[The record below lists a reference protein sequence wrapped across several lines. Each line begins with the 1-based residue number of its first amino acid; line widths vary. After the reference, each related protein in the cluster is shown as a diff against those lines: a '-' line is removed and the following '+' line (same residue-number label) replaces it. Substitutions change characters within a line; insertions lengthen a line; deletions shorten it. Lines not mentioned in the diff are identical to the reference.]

1 MPRVAVLGANGQV
14 GAELCLLLAG
24 VPGIDLV
31 PISRNRSG
39 SAFLRWHGIRC
50 RHGRPAVAA
59 EAQGLLEDCDVVVN
73 SALASGTPAQM
84 RQIEDAIVHN
94 AFAFSR
100 PTALVIHFSTQSVY
114 GDPTAGKPIRWRS
127 LYGRAKLATE
137 GRVRAEARRFGK
149 AAVIFRLGHVCG
161 ALQQISNDI
170 RQEISED
177 RVVLP
182 ERDRPSNTVYTA
194 TIVEAVLAAIRGQV
208 VPGRY
213 DLMNV
218 PQWTWRA
225 VYEYEARATGHE
237 LRPTIVPA
245 PTPLAPLPVRAMR
258 GMARLAADAAA
269 GPFARQMVATAL
281 ARLPPK
287 LSERGQAWWY
297 RKRARNEIASL
308 SLSRTPANHLFWEA
322 NGSHFIDALTRTT
335 ELLERSPRIDLTR
348 PSTAMWSE
356 DLRLS
361 EGVPAQAVAA
371 RERTS

>member
-1 MPRVAVLGANGQV
+1 
-14 GAELCLLLAG
+14 

-59 EAQGLLEDCDVVVN
+59 EAQGLLADCDVIVN

-114 GDPTAGKPIRWRS
+114 GDPTAGKLIRWRS

-137 GRVRAEARRFGK
+137 GRVRAEARRFRK
-149 AAVIFRLGHVCG
+149 AAVIVRLGHVCG

-194 TIVEAVLAAIRGQV
+194 TIVEAVLAAIRGRV
-208 VPGRY
+208 APGRY

-245 PTPLAPLPVRAMR
+245 PTAVAPLPVRAMR

-322 NGSHFIDALTRTT
+322 NGSHFIDALTCTA

-348 PSTAMWSE
+348 PRTAMWSE
-356 DLRLS
+356 DLRLC

>member
-59 EAQGLLEDCDVVVN
+59 EAQSLLVDCDVVIN

-84 RQIEDAIVHN
+84 RQVEDAIVHN

-100 PTALVIHFSTQSVY
+100 ATALIIHFSTQSVN
-114 GDPTAGKPIRWRS
+114 GDPTAGRLIRWRS

-137 GRVRAEARRFGK
+137 ARVRAQARRFRK
-149 AAVIFRLGHVCG
+149 TAFIFRLGHVCG

-182 ERDRPSNTVYTA
+182 ERDMPSNTVYTA
-194 TIVEAVLAAIRGQV
+194 TIVEAVLAVIRGQV
-208 VPGRY
+208 SPGRY

-225 VYEYEARATGHE
+225 VYEYEARVIGHE
-237 LRPTIVPA
+237 LRPRIATA
-245 PTPLAPLPVRAMR
+245 PSAPAPLPVRAIR
-258 GMARLAADAAA
+258 GMARFAADAAA
-269 GPFARQMVATAL
+269 GPFARQLVATAL
-281 ARLPPK
+281 ARLPPR

-297 RKRARNEIASL
+297 RKRARSEIALLPSC
-308 SLSRTPANHLFWEA
+308 REPADHLFWEA
-322 NGSHFIDALTRTT
+322 NGSHFIDALTSTA

-348 PSTAMWSE
+348 PRTAMWSE

-361 EGVPAQAVAA
+361 EGAPAQTVAA